1 MTEEEFET
9 LDQLYF
15 VTSYAELQKTLM
27 INELDLRKTIMCM
40 YKKGW
45 VKCFNLE
52 HELIHMTDKQ
62 IEENFQSLSFLATK
76 AGLMA
81 HNQR

>member
-1 MTEEEFET
+1 MTEEEFEV

-15 VTSYAELQKTLM
+15 VTAFSELKKAVDM
-27 INELDLRKTIMCM
+27 NEVELVRVIHLLIGKA
-40 YKKGW
+40 W
-45 VKCFNLE
+45 VKCYNSKL
-52 HELIHMTDKQ
+52 ELISLDESQ
-62 IEENFQSLSFLATK
+62 IKENFQSLSFLATK